1 MYTWKFYPHLFVFLF
16 SLNQI
21 CSVFD
26 LPVSYFTLFVWSAE
40 TSLGIATSVKS
51 VCMCIYIYVYTYLY
65 KKLQVDKNIYYIFY
79 IYIFEF
85 LSICRFFSLNVI
97 SILLIE
103 QRSPFYRCVKRP
115 NVGSWSR
122 PMMDLGAELWYL
134 DFQTLMWLIQLCMLC
149 DREFFKSYFHFF

>member
-1 MYTWKFYPHLFVFLF
+1 MFLF

-21 CSVFD
+21 FSVFD
-26 LPVSYFTLFVWSAE
+26 PPVSYFTLFVWSAE
-40 TSLGIATSVKS
+40 TSLGIATSVKKK
-51 VCMCIYIYVYTYLY
+51 VCVFIYMFIHIYI
-65 KKLQVDKNIYYIFY
+65 KNCKWTKIYIIYF

-134 DFQTLMWLIQLCMLC
+134 DFQTLMWLIQLCILC
-149 DREFFKSYFHFF
+149 GREFFKSYFHFF